1 MDYSFKLT
9 THGRAALASCT
20 ANEAPPRLTRVAFGS
35 GRISE
40 GVDLADVHQ
49 LVKYVADGTIGERTH
64 KDDRLSF
71 AVQYENISHREIS
84 SVFYLAE
91 FMVYIQDPET
101 GKDTDLL
108 YATLGDYIQTI
119 PPYRSNYPVA
129 VWTLPLTIILSSE
142 LGASIDAPA
151 GLVTYQDLYEAVL
164 EAGSAEV
171 LSFTIPTSGWVKD
184 GDGVRLD
191 LAHRNITRD
200 HIPFVSFSRDNQPA
214 ASACGLEPGVEAADG
229 ILRFWAAIPP
239 AAPIPAEVSLFLP
252 RGLTPVAN
260 TGGGAIPVATANSLG
275 GIKGS
280 DTINIDPDGTAHA
293 KLGADSFVSEEEMEA
308 AMKDVFG
315 E

>member
-49 LVKYVADGTIGERTH
+49 LVKYVADGTIGQRTH

-84 SVFYLAE
+84 SVFYLSE

-142 LGASIDAPA
+142 LEVSIDAPA
-151 GLVTYQDLYEAVL
+151 GLVTWGDLNMLIDGLAVRRMDL
-164 EAGSAEV
+164 
-171 LSFTIPTSGWVKD
+171 TIPAAGWVRD
-184 GDGVRLD
+184 GTGRYPFRRDVPAATATEVMIPSLTVLQAGEDAAIACGLCPRAQTLDGAVRV
-191 LAHRNITRD
+191 
-200 HIPFVSFSRDNQPA
+200 FA
-214 ASACGLEPGVEAADG
+214 ASAPAVN
-229 ILRFWAAIPP
+229 IP
-239 AAPIPAEVSLFLP
+239 VSLTLQGDASGYLP
-252 RGLTPVAN
+252 SSEGGVRAGAGLKM
-260 TGGGAIPVATANSLG
+260 SQ
-275 GIKGS
+275 
-280 DTINIDPDGTAHA
+280 DGTISV
-293 KLGADSFVSEEEMEA
+293 DA
-308 AMKDVFG
+308 ATDTEFSAMLNEVFG
-315 E
+315 A